1 MIDIAQQKGF
11 DFYASA
17 QDCVC
22 RYLNMPVRA
31 APGFDLPA
39 AAFNPLRNQYDASAL
54 INSLVNQRPSSTAY
68 ALYLVDVDLYAM
80 RMNFIFGLADT
91 LNCAAVV
98 SSFRF
103 RLQKTEAHLCTEI
116 VHEIGHLLGLPHC
129 RTGSCAMHFSH
140 TVEDTNRKSASL
152 CPTCRRKLE
161 AL

>member
-11 DFYASA
+11 DWFPSA
-17 QDCVC
+17 RDCVS
-22 RYLNMPVRA
+22 RYLNMPVQA
-31 APGFDLPA
+31 APGFDLPPT
-39 AAFNPLRNQYDASAL
+39 AFNPLRNQYDASAL
-54 INSLVNQRPSSTAY
+54 INVLVKERPASASY

-91 LNCAAVV
+91 LNRAAVV
-98 SSFRF
+98 SAFRF
-103 RLQKTEAHLCTEI
+103 RSEKKEEHFCTEI

-140 TVEDTNRKSASL
+140 TVEDTRNKSASL